1 MDGIKNLLIGL
12 ALIVLGTLA
21 FILIGLFLS
30 TTRAGEVI
38 ALIASLM
45 LWAFVCYIL
54 GEHLYNWQRGR
65 K

>member
-12 ALIVLGTLA
+12 ALIILGTTA
-21 FILIGLFLS
+21 FTLIGLFLS
-30 TTRAGEVI
+30 TRAGEVI

>member
-12 ALIVLGTLA
+12 ALIVLGTTA

-30 TTRAGEVI
+30 TRAGEVI

>member
-1 MDGIKNLLIGL
+1 MDSIKKLLVGL
-12 ALIVLGTLA
+12 ALIVLGTTA

-30 TTRAGEVI
+30 TRAGEVI
-38 ALIASLM
+38 ALIASLV

-54 GEHLYNWQRGR
+54 GEHAYNWWRGR

>member
-12 ALIVLGTLA
+12 ALIVLGTTA

-30 TTRAGEVI
+30 TRAGEVI

-54 GEHLYNWQRGR
+54 GEHLYNWQRG
-65 K
+65 KK

>member
-1 MDGIKNLLIGL
+1 MDGIKNLLIGF
-12 ALIVLGTLA
+12 ALIVLGTTA
-21 FILIGLFLS
+21 FILIGFFLS
-30 TTRAGEVI
+30 TRAGEVI